1 MKHHLFWFFAFFFSL
16 TIFAQKQT
24 VFEQELLVT
33 VLPNVEAFY
42 QVHFSYTDAILK
54 NKKVSIVLDKIITIQ
69 DIIHTL
75 SAQTQLKFEVVDV
88 GNVVITTFVSSDK
101 VIVCGQLFSQNDP
114 VANASL
120 QVGNQFYTSDDTG
133 YFKIKN
139 IPYQSEIIIY
149 SFGIKK
155 SSIKAAECIFPNCNI
170 IALQERKEQLDQVV
184 IEDYLTGGISK
195 NVKQTTFKTKKLKVL
210 PGLIEPDV
218 LESINQLP
226 GVSNIS
232 ETVNSIHIRGGNA
245 DQNLV
250 LWNNIKTYNNSHLFG
265 TISTFNPYV
274 VDAVHFINKGTPVQY
289 GDKISSVIDVKSN
302 YKTAKKIKA
311 GAGFNGLHADVFLD
325 IPILKNKFSA
335 QVSGRRSYAD
345 VFKTLT
351 FKNYEKRI
359 FQNTTVFDNQLEI
372 NQSKNTSW
380 FYDYTVNTAWKLNAK
395 NTVNFNHIYT
405 QNHLN
410 FSALN
415 SNKSN
420 LYIDALDTQNQG
432 CNISWKKEW
441 TPKMRHQIEVYY
453 SKYNLNYLFT
463 NQSDSGIL
471 FNFKENDLQDFG
483 LNANFKKDL
492 TTDKQLHFGY
502 QYTRKNF
509 SYSLLESN
517 TVKNQ
522 QANTTVHGNSVFAAY
537 QVNVPKEHLFS
548 IGVRANKYS
557 SSKKFYVEP
566 RVILQKFVTPE
577 FSINSTLEYKSQ
589 FISQIEESVINNAT
603 LENNIWA
610 NTNAVN
616 LPILTSYQ
624 FTFGGNYTKNNW
636 IIDVEAYFK
645 KIKNIASLQFE
656 FDNTAATYN
665 IGNSSI
671 QGLDFFIKKQFKNY
685 HSWFS
690 YTLNSTSYLFKK
702 LNNNKRFPSNINI
715 DNTIKW
721 SHFYKYKKLHFS
733 LGWVWHNGKPYT
745 KINST
750 TDGLGATIYSFEKL
764 NSSKLPDYHR
774 LDFSVLYDFQLKK
787 NSEVKYRLG
796 VSVLNVYNKH
806 NILNKTTKFSNNQLY
821 SNTINATQITP
832 NIVFRVFW

>member
-1 MKHHLFWFFAFFFSL
+1 MKQFLFWFFAFLLS
-16 TIFAQKQT
+16 TSIFAQKQT
-24 VFEQELLVT
+24 IFEQEAFTV
-33 VLPNVEAFY
+33 VLPSIESFY
-42 QVHFSYTDAILK
+42 QVHFSYTDAVLK
-54 NKKVSIVLDKIITIQ
+54 DKKVSIVLDKIITIN

-75 SAQTQLKFEVVDV
+75 SAQTQLRFEFIDKQNIVISSFIPSD
-88 GNVVITTFVSSDK
+88 VIT
-101 VIVCGQLFSQNDP
+101 VCGQLFSNNEP
-114 VANASL
+114 IANASI
-120 QVGNQFYTSDDTG
+120 QVGNLFYSSDDNG
-133 YFKIKN
+133 DFKIKD
-139 IPYQSEIIIY
+139 IPYHSQITIY

-155 SSIKAAECIFPNCNI
+155 TTIQAANHIFPNCNI
-170 IALQERKEQLDQVV
+170 ISLIEKKEQLDQVV
-184 IEDYLTGGISK
+184 IQDYLTGGISK

-226 GVSNIS
+226 GVSNIA
-232 ETVNSIHIRGGNA
+232 ETVNSIHVRGGNA

-265 TISTFNPYV
+265 TISAFNPYV
-274 VDAVHFINKGTPVQY
+274 IDEVHFINKGTPVQY

-302 YKTAKKIKA
+302 YKTAKKTKA
-311 GAGFNGLHADVFLD
+311 GAGFNALQADLFLD
-325 IPILKNKFSA
+325 IPILKNKFSV

-345 VFKTLT
+345 ALKTPT

-359 FQNTTVFDNQLEI
+359 FQNTTVFENQLEI

-380 FYDYTVNTAWKLNAK
+380 FYDYTVNTAWKPNAK
-395 NTVNFNHIYT
+395 NRVNINHLYT

-415 SNKSN
+415 NNESN
-420 LYIDALDTQNQG
+420 LYIDALDTKNQG
-432 CNISWKKEW
+432 YGIDWKKEW
-441 TPKMRHQIEVYY
+441 TPKLSHQIDVYY

-463 NQSDSGIL
+463 DQSVSGTV
-471 FNFKENDLQDFG
+471 FNSKKNTLQDFG
-483 LNANFKKDL
+483 LNTNFKKDIA
-492 TTDKQLHFGY
+492 THKQLHFGY

-509 SYSLLESN
+509 RYFLQESN
-517 TVKNQ
+517 SIYNQ
-522 QANTTVHGNSVFAAY
+522 QKNTTVMGNSVFAAY
-537 QVNVPKEHLFS
+537 QVNVPKQYLFS

-557 SSKKFYVEP
+557 SAKKFYVEP
-566 RVILQKFVTPE
+566 RVILQKFVTSE
-577 FSINSTLEYKSQ
+577 FSINSSLEYKSQ
-589 FISQIEESVINNAT
+589 FISQIEESVINKT
-603 LENNIWA
+603 TFENNIWA

-645 KIKNIASLQFE
+645 KINNISSLR
-656 FDNTAATYN
+656 FDLNAPATGYDV
-665 IGNSSI
+665 GDSSI
-671 QGLDFFIKKQFKNY
+671 QGLDFFIKKQFNNY

-690 YTLNSTSYLFKK
+690 YTLNTTNYLFKN
-702 LNNNKRFPSNINI
+702 LNNNKRFSSNINI

-721 SHFYKYKKLHFS
+721 SHFYKYKKLQFA

-745 KINST
+745 KMNSETDILGNT
-750 TDGLGATIYSFEKL
+750 TYSYDSL
-764 NSSKLPDYHR
+764 NKSNLVDYHR

-796 VSVLNVYNKH
+796 LSVLNVYNQK
-806 NILNKTTKFSNNQLY
+806 NILNTSVTFSNNQLLT
-821 SNTINATQITP
+821 NTIEGTQITP
-832 NIVFRVFW
+832 NLVFRVFW